1 MRDDVSPNA
10 HPDPAPLFRL
20 VRRTR
25 ALLRSSWLITG
36 AALTAGLMLTTLF
49 VVTAADLLIPLPVAL
64 RLTALLLVAV
74 PAAWAFIAG
83 VVRPALR
90 RLPPVAVARRIESH
104 IPGMHSRLVSSIDLA
119 GRVSATSPSPVFF
132 RRLVTE
138 AVARVRGFRARRV
151 VDFLSLRRAVGFGVL
166 GAVAF
171 GLLWFVFSERVPT
184 ALARIVQPFE
194 DIPPKTG
201 VDYTVSP
208 GTASV
213 LRGEDIVITA
223 HVEKGTPERLWAELY
238 SDSGA
243 TLKHD
248 PPKGKTAD
256 WQLTLSGPLP
266 AGYEDG
272 FSYRIF
278 GGGTWSKKYRITLVE
293 RPRIVG
299 QHTVLHYPSY
309 MALPPRVDPPQA
321 TEVTGPEGGEVEVV
335 VQSEGQVAEGEVQIL
350 EPRRRN
356 PAIKERPDR
365 VWFDDRLPPGAQAD
379 GTWQWDDTMVAGT
392 LRVPSL
398 GTGLGTRSV
407 PATLTHTEPVALGT
421 HGHWFQDTPAGFPV
435 GKGETL
441 FTYVYL
447 LPDQKPEAVMVQWHD
462 GTGWEHRAYWG
473 ADVLK
478 IGKANTPG
486 CRAMGPLPAAGEWVR
501 LEVPADLVDLGGKN
515 LHGMSFT
522 LAGGQAYW
530 HSAGAEELELG
541 PAKTFAMKQTG
552 ANEWSGR
559 FPLTGTGLFRPEL
572 RNSLGH
578 ANATKKEAKYV
589 ALPDNAPQIVLE
601 RPTADIVRSDP
612 GVVPLV
618 LAAFDDYGLAGIDL
632 LLRRGNQTDPE
643 RRPVRK
649 YDAPQRSDNVAYG
662 LDLAALNV
670 QTGETVYYR
679 LEARDRKGQ
688 KALTP
693 ELSVRIA
700 PDPNADDKQLDAFE
714 KTQDPFREKLSNLIA
729 EQAKVREAV
738 EKLEAKYAPLA
749 EKIEAA
755 QAEARNAPEGT
766 AKGNDPAKPGA
777 TANPVKLDADSQK
790 ALAEL
795 QKELGQL
802 AAKEQQNTA
811 LAQQITNDLDKSA
824 QQAAGLQMIPKPV
837 LEQMQAL
844 QKLFQQSGLQ
854 PLQDLAN
861 QMNRGADPKAGP
873 PDLKGLKSQGDRVQ
887 KELEALRRRLEA
899 LAAAR
904 KGLRDNL
911 DEAIKKLMEEMDKQ
925 TAGMTA
931 RELEELKKHMEA
943 LMAELKKAQGKEKDL
958 SDDTAKAPDEKL
970 PDLEKK
976 QIDLEKL
983 LADLFKKTKDLQASE
998 KMKRMKRRP
1007 EVPDQPYDPEAQ
1019 GEKTVRPKEED
1030 PDEPDKKNVKADPS
1044 KPGTEPKKDKDDD
1057 DDEKFFMPALNGP
1070 KEKIDPRDAKKQR
1083 PVAKKPKEG
1092 GNPQQERQNLQARQD
1107 EQMHNADAA
1116 QKSLQSDA
1124 NALEQMLQQLQ
1135 KALNG
1140 EQGDLSQMMQS
1151 DLMRQAMAMAQRAR
1165 QQGRGQGQKPGQ
1177 PPGPPMPSTQPTTGN
1192 LTGGVQPGTPGEAEL
1207 AKLDPATRTVILKMP
1222 PRVRE
1227 ELLQG
1232 MKEEGPEGYR
1242 KFIQEYFKKLT
1253 EVKGK

>member
-1 MRDDVSPNA
+1 MATMRDVSSNA
-10 HPDPAPLFRL
+10 PPDPAPLFRL

-25 ALLRSSWLITG
+25 ALLRSSWLVTG
-36 AALTAGLMLTTLF
+36 IALTAGLMLTTLF
-49 VVTAADLLIPLPVAL
+49 LVTAADLLVPLPSAL

-74 PAAWAFIAG
+74 PAAWAFLAG
-83 VVRPALR
+83 VLRPALR
-90 RLPPVAVARRIESH
+90 RLPPVAVARRIETH
-104 IPGMHSRLVSSIDLA
+104 IPGMHSRLVSCIDLA
-119 GRVSATSPSPVFF
+119 GKGAEESPSPVFF
-132 RRLVTE
+132 RRLLTE
-138 AVARVRGFRARRV
+138 AIQRVRGFRARRV
-151 VDFLSLRRAVGFGVL
+151 VDFLSLRRAAAFALL
-166 GAVAF
+166 GSLSF

-184 ALARIVQPFE
+184 ALARILQPFE

-201 VDYTVSP
+201 VEYTISP
-208 GTASV
+208 GTTCV
-213 LRGEDIVITA
+213 LRGEDIVFTA
-223 HVEKGTPERLWAELY
+223 HVEKGEPEKLWAELY

-243 TLKHD
+243 ATLKHD
-248 PPKGKTAD
+248 LQKGKNAD
-256 WQLTLSGPLP
+256 WKVTLAGPLP
-266 AGYEDG
+266 AGFEDG
-272 FSYRIF
+272 FTYRIF
-278 GGGTWSKKYRITLVE
+278 GGGTWSKKNRITLVE
-293 RPRIVG
+293 RPRIVA
-299 QHTVLHYPSY
+299 QHTVLHFPEY

-321 TEVTGPEGGEVEVV
+321 TEVTGPEGSEVEVI

-365 VWFDDRLPPGAQAD
+365 LWFDDRLPPGAQTD
-379 GTWQWDDTMVAGT
+379 GTWQWDGEKHG
-392 LRVPSL
+392 R
-398 GTGLGTRSV
+398 
-407 PATLTHTEPVALGT
+407 LTHTEPAALGT

-435 GKGETL
+435 AKGETL
-441 FTYVYL
+441 FTYVFL
-447 LPDQKPEAVMVQWHD
+447 VPEQKPEALMVQWHD

-473 ADVLK
+473 ADVLH

-486 CRAMGPLPAAGEWVR
+486 CRAMGPLPVAGEWVR

-522 LAGGQAYW
+522 LSGGQAYW
-530 HSAGAEELELG
+530 HSAGVEELELS
-541 PAKTFAMKQTG
+541 PVRTFAMKQTG
-552 ANEWSGR
+552 DNEWSGR
-559 FPLTGTGLFRPEL
+559 FPLTGSGLFRPEL

-578 ANATKKEAKYV
+578 PNPTKKEAKYV

-601 RPTADIVRSDP
+601 RPTADIVRSEP

-618 LAAFDDYGLAGIDL
+618 LAAFDDYGLAGIDIL
-632 LLRRGNQTDPE
+632 QRRGDKTEAE
-643 RRPVRK
+643 RRSVRK
-649 YDAPQRSDNVAYG
+649 YDSPQRSDNVAYG
-662 LDLAALNV
+662 LDLAALKM
-670 QTGETVYYR
+670 QTGDTLHYR

-693 ELSVRIA
+693 ELAVRIA

-714 KTQDPFREKLSNLIA
+714 KTQDPFREKLANLIA

-755 QAEARNAPEGT
+755 KAEMQAAPQG
-766 AKGNDPAKPGA
+766 APKVNDPAKPM
-777 TANPVKLDADSQK
+777 TAPPLKLDPQSAK
-790 ALAEL
+790 ELAEL
-795 QKELGQL
+795 QQQLAQL
-802 AAKEQQNTA
+802 AAKEQQNA
-811 LAQQITNDLDKSA
+811 QLAQQIAGDLDKSA
-824 QQAAGLQMIPKPV
+824 QQAGGLQMIPKPV

-844 QKLFQQSGLQ
+844 QRAFQQNALQ
-854 PLQDLAN
+854 PLQDLASKMS
-861 QMNRGADPKAGP
+861 QGADPKAGT
-873 PDLKGLKSQGDRVQ
+873 PDLKGMKDQGNRLQ
-887 KELEALRRRLEA
+887 KELEALRAKMEA
-899 LAAAR
+899 LANAR

-911 DEAIKKLMEEMDKQ
+911 DEAISKLKEEMDKQ
-925 TAGMTA
+925 TAGLTA
-931 RELEELKKHMEA
+931 RELEELKKHLDA

-958 SDDTAKAPDEKL
+958 ADETGKAPDEKL

-983 LADLFKKTKDLQASE
+983 LADLFKKTKDLQMSE

-1007 EVPDQPYDPEAQ
+1007 DVPDQPYDPEAQ
-1019 GEKTVRPKEED
+1019 GEKPVRPKEED
-1030 PDEPDKKNVKADPS
+1030 PDEPEKKNAKNDPS
-1044 KPGTEPKKDKDDD
+1044 KPNTEKKDKPDDE

-1070 KEKIDPRDAKKQR
+1070 KEKTDPRYDKKKR

-1092 GNPQQERQNLQARQD
+1092 GNPQEERQDLQGRQQ
-1107 EQMHNADAA
+1107 EQMQNAEAA

-1124 NALEQMLQQLQ
+1124 QALEQLLQQLQ
-1135 KALNG
+1135 RAMNG
-1140 EQGDLSQMMQS
+1140 EKGESLSQMMQS

-1165 QQGRGQGQKPGQ
+1165 QQGRAQGQKPGQ
-1177 PPGPPMPSTQPTTGN
+1177 QPGQPMPPSTQPTTGD
-1192 LTGGVQPGTPGEAEL
+1192 LHGTPPTGTPQEAEL

-1253 EVKGK
+1253 EVKGPK